1 MIKTNKDINKDVDKG
16 NDKESKKYSKIAT
29 ALSFTLLASASNLT
43 YAEVLNSTTPITPQN
58 MVKIMGSGVDS
69 TWSEV
74 PNKIADYT
82 PAATVAF
89 ANKGFKHVRLR
100 LAQDPASATW
110 AYLDAQIQDALDN
123 GMIPIIANQSHAFED
138 NPTAQNQADWV
149 QWWQDMA
156 VHYKDYPYELMF
168 DLIVEIAAS
177 SPLSNE
183 PIDQLNQAYEQ
194 AVTAIRNAG
203 GNSDKRIVIFSAHK
217 RSDAT
222 RMNQLDIP
230 TLGNDF
236 LIGEFHEGY
245 ASGPST
251 DPTNPHYYWDGGA
264 AEIQLMTDRVD
275 AALAWSNATGI
286 PIWEGAWM
294 PGNYNKGDDY
304 DVTRQIAFVNDF
316 VGVLNEHNI
325 PHAVNATKKF
335 YDVTTNTWNNLEP
348 VVDAIIA
355 LDITG
360 DVTPPPPAGE
370 TVIFSDDFE
379 SGALSAW
386 AVSGTSAKV
395 TTSAS
400 FEGAYGVQLKKT
412 TRLKANISTLGYTT
426 ANLSFSAKTIA
437 LDTGELLKAEYSI
450 DGGSS
455 FITLGQVNNT
465 SWEGQS
471 LALPNEA
478 LGLDNV
484 VIKLVLVAN
493 RNNEI
498 AYIDNVVITGE

>member
-1 MIKTNKDINKDVDKG
+1 MIKTNKKTKQ
-16 NDKESKKYSKIAT
+16 YSKIAT
-29 ALSFTLLASASNLT
+29 ALSLALLASASNMA

-58 MVKIMGSGVDS
+58 MVKMMGSGVDA

-74 PNKIADYT
+74 PNKIVDYT
-82 PAATVAF
+82 PAATIAF

-100 LAQDPASATW
+100 LAKDPASATW
-110 AYLDAQIQDALDN
+110 AYLDEQIQDALDN

-138 NPTAQNQADWV
+138 NPTAQTQADWV

-177 SPLSNE
+177 SPLSDE

-203 GNSDKRIVIFSAHK
+203 GYNDKRIVIFSAHK

-230 TLGNDF
+230 TQGNGF
-236 LIGEFHEGY
+236 LMGEFHEGY

-264 AEIQLMTDRVD
+264 AEIQLMTDRAD
-275 AALAWSNATGI
+275 AAVDWSNATGI

-294 PGNYNKGDDY
+294 AGNYNKGDDY
-304 DVTRQIAFVNDF
+304 DVSRQIAFVNDF
-316 VGVLNEHNI
+316 IAVLNERNI

-335 YDVTTNTWNNLEP
+335 YDVSTNSWTYLET
-348 VVDAIIA
+348 VADAIIA
-355 LDITG
+355 LDISG
-360 DVTPPPPAGE
+360 EVTPPPIGE
-370 TVIFSDDFE
+370 TIIFSDDFE
-379 SGALSAW
+379 SGALGAW

-395 TTSAS
+395 TTAAS
-400 FEGAYGVQLKKT
+400 FEGTYGVQLKKT
-412 TRLKANISTLGYTT
+412 TRLKATISTLGYDSV
-426 ANLSFSAKTIA
+426 NLSFSAKTDA
-437 LDTGELLKAEYSI
+437 LDTGEVLKAEYSI
-450 DGGSS
+450 DGGST
-455 FITLGQVNNT
+455 FTTLVQVNNT
-465 SWEGQS
+465 SWERQS

-478 LGLDNV
+478 LALDNL
-484 VIKLVLVAN
+484 VIKLVLTAN

-498 AYIDNVVITGE
+498 AYIDNVIITGE